1 MLGFISFV
9 SRCLLSTRSELEAM
23 GAILSYNPWEYIEA
37 KATVL
42 SYQSGCWQ
50 AIDGNWGEFNE
61 GTTYR
66 VLAGVREPSRDGEA
80 PWG

>member
-42 SYQSGCWQ
+42 SYQSGC
-50 AIDGNWGEFNE
+50 
-61 GTTYR
+61 
-66 VLAGVREPSRDGEA
+66 
-80 PWG
+80 